1 MFLVVVTNFFI
12 SSITKD
18 YFKILFLSITLFLLI
33 FEFGIDVNKSIYRK
47 NILSTILI
55 YILSYFLLSYLS
67 GLFIGFN
74 KTIYSFT
81 LSNITKNILPT
92 IIIII
97 LSEFVRY
104 EFVNKSDKNKIVLI
118 FSCII
123 FILFDL
129 STAYSLYNFDIMD
142 EVYEYIGLLAFGS
155 VAKNIFL
162 TVLCIHSDYLPCI
175 VYRLFMEL
183 YIFIIPIVPAFG
195 PYISSVIG
203 ILFPILLCVVV
214 LNIIKRKIIEK
225 PNKRVISK
233 YINLVITIIL
243 IIIVLL
249 NSGFFK
255 YQMFTIGSNSMQT
268 YMSKGDIIL
277 VKKLNNEEIKNI
289 KKGQILVF
297 RYKKKIISHRVYSI
311 MQREDGTYYKTKGD
325 NNAQVDDNIVKK
337 QDIIGISVLRIKY
350 LGIPS
355 IKLQELFK

>member
-1 MFLVVVTNFFI
+1 MFLVIITNFFI
-12 SSITKD
+12 SSITRD
-18 YFKILFLSITLFLLI
+18 YLKILFLSITLFLLV
-33 FEFGIDVNKSIYRK
+33 FEFGLDIKKSVYRK
-47 NILSTILI
+47 NILSNILI
-55 YILSYFLLSYLS
+55 YVLSYFLLSYIS

-92 IIIII
+92 IIIIV
-97 LSEFVRY
+97 LSEFIRY
-104 EFVNKSDKNKIVLI
+104 EFINKSDKNKIVTI
-118 FSCII
+118 FSCIL

-129 STAYSLYNFDIMD
+129 STNYSLYNFALMD

-162 TVLCIHSDYLPCI
+162 TVLCINSDYLPCI
-175 VYRLFMEL
+175 IYRLFMEL
-183 YIFIIPIVPAFG
+183 YIFIVPIVPAFG

-203 ILFPILLCVVV
+203 ILFPILLCVMV
-214 LNIIKRKIIEK
+214 LNIVRKKIIEA
-225 PNKRVISK
+225 PNKRTISR
-233 YINLVITIIL
+233 YINLAITIIL

-268 YMSKGDIIL
+268 FMSKGDIIL
-277 VKKLNNEEIKNI
+277 VKKLNDKEIKNI
-289 KKGQILVF
+289 QKGQILVF

-311 MQREDGTYYKTKGD
+311 IKREDGTYYKTKGD
-325 NNAQVDDNIVKK
+325 NDAQVDDNIVKK
-337 QDIIGISVLRIKY
+337 NDVIGITVLRIKY

-355 IKLQELFK
+355 VKLQELFR